1 MTNRC
6 YPFAL
11 LLGLA
16 SASAGSE
23 GQAPRE
29 TADVVFVG
37 PIVTL
42 DPNRPRVSALAAKG
56 GRILAVG
63 EASSLEPFVGP
74 GTKKIALP
82 GVAVPGLADAHV
94 HAAGL
99 GFDMFFNSL
108 KA

>member
-42 DPNRPRVSALAAKG
+42 IPTGPEDRLAAKG
-56 GRILAVG
+56 GRILRR
-63 EASSLEPFVGP
+63 
-74 GTKKIALP
+74 
-82 GVAVPGLADAHV
+82 
-94 HAAGL
+94 
-99 GFDMFFNSL
+99 GFR
-108 KA
+108 A